1 MSATATD
8 ILRDLRAAGYALRLD
23 GEFIKIKPLP
33 PPATMEFLRQHKPA
47 LVALLKAEAAKT
59 YSRLELADAALKH
72 LIPDEQAQRR
82 IRALAEADAK
92 HWRFL
97 GADGYQHILS
107 NDIIDSVEQ
116 ATGKLIC
123 FSVNPDNKITGWY
136 TKEIHHG
143 K

>member
-1 MSATATD
+1 MTTAID
-8 ILRDLRAAGYALRLD
+8 ILRELQAAGYAFRLEGD
-23 GEFIKIKPLP
+23 RIKIRPLP

-47 LVALLKAEAAKT
+47 LVALLKAEAART
-59 YSRLELADAALKH
+59 FTRLELADAALGH

-82 IRALAEADAK
+82 IRALAESDAK

-97 GADGYQHILS
+97 GADGYQHVLS

-116 ATGKLIC
+116 ATKKLIC
-123 FSVNPDNKITGWY
+123 FSVNPDNKFTGWY